1 MRDNTAASIILAF
14 LQRRLQTS
22 LCRPLKVLVLPTWSL
37 LLCFL
42 LSETLPGFKE
52 YICKTQRTRGEL
64 KNSLPNR
71 ETGKVFI
78 LCPGLL
84 TFESSMAKGR
94 CLKEAKPKEL
104 RLLCLNDMEDWILNK
119 AGSSG
124 HWHQSCH
131 SICIYI
137 PEYLVKQ
144 VSFLFSWL
152 IPSLPETKSWEDFK
166 YQRSDNKIEARV
178 KMHMFY
184 WQLQPKVGL
193 KLASI
198 WKPRSVSMGR
208 PSLNPYSSVDP
219 AAFHIPLWPSL
230 SPTAE
235 NTKMSKRSETC
246 SAAMSAKPQMQGTG
260 LYDVWHV
267 PNEERDWKL
276 LEKIRKWYEG
286 LFSAVASLWSRFKK
300 RWVVTGCFYIQCI
313 WIYCFWAYFCLP
325 PVKCPK
331 TLNAKTLKELKKGNF
346 RRRAR

>member
-184 WQLQPKVGL
+184 WQLQPKVDL

-235 NTKMSKRSETC
+235 NTKMSKEWNLQCCNVCQTSNARHWALRCVTC
-246 SAAMSAKPQMQGTG
+246 SKWGTR
-260 LYDVWHV
+260 L
-267 PNEERDWKL
+267 
-276 LEKIRKWYEG
+276 KIVRE
-286 LFSAVASLWSRFKK
+286 
-300 RWVVTGCFYIQCI
+300 
-313 WIYCFWAYFCLP
+313 
-325 PVKCPK
+325 
-331 TLNAKTLKELKKGNF
+331 N
-346 RRRAR
+346 